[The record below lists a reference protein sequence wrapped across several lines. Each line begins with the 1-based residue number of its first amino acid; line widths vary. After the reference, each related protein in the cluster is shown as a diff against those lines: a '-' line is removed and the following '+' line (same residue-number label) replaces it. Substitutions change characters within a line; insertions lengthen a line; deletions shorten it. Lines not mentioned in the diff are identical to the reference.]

1 MSLILNLLLLLIVS
15 MIFAIIL
22 RSKRQ
27 RVPRKQWFSKKTTLS
42 IVGLYILFLLVAN
55 VVDAFLP
62 TSSNAMF
69 QPVEQSVLWDYD
81 KQHRHL
87 NEGNPEKVDAS
98 YIVDTWTVKASD
110 NQIALKPRTIGELP
124 VYVIVERTSEVGDT
138 AKATLFKG
146 LMVADNFIM
155 PGYTDYVDI
164 QLDQSTL
171 IISSTASNHFELA
184 SFKMNPMMHQFT
196 RYSYED
202 DGFSTSE
209 SLPILYL
216 EMPKS
221 MDLLIDESIKMF
233 INELDITSTQ

>member
-15 MIFAIIL
+15 MIFAVIL

-62 TSSNAMF
+62 TSSNMF
-69 QPVEQSVLWDYD
+69 QPVEKSVLWDYD

-124 VYVIVERTSEVGDT
+124 VYVIVERTSAVGDT
-138 AKATLFKG
+138 ATATLFKG
-146 LMVADNFIM
+146 TMVADNFIL
-155 PGYTDYVDI
+155 PGYSDYVDI

-171 IISSTASNHFELA
+171 IISSKASNHFELA

-196 RYSYED
+196 RYSYEE
-202 DGFSTSE
+202 GFSTSE

-233 INELDITSTQ
+233 INELDITSKQ

>member
-15 MIFAIIL
+15 MIFAVIL

-27 RVPRKQWFSKKTTLS
+27 TVPRKQWFSKKTTFS
-42 IVGLYILFLLVAN
+42 IVGLYILFLLGAN

-69 QPVEQSVLWDYD
+69 QPVEKSVLWDYD
-81 KQHRHL
+81 KQHRYL

-110 NQIALKPRTIGELP
+110 NQISLKPRTIGELP

-138 AKATLFKG
+138 ATATLFKG
-146 LMVADNFIM
+146 TMVADNFIL
-155 PGYTDYVDI
+155 PGYSDYVDI

-171 IISSTASNHFELA
+171 IISSNASNHFELA

-196 RYSYED
+196 RYSYEEVV
-202 DGFSTSE
+202 STSE

-221 MDLLIDESIKMF
+221 MDLLMDKSIKMF